1 MHGLNSK
8 LMYVTVTCTL
18 LHFVGMSS
26 KLKGSSIRKVEEV
39 WLVVAGVGCVGGV
52 EGGRG
57 E

>member
-26 KLKGSSIRKVEEV
+26 KSKGSSIRKVEEV

-52 EGGRG
+52 EEGRG

>member
-1 MHGLNSK
+1 MVLIAS
-8 LMYVTVTCTL
+8 LCMYVTACTL

-26 KLKGSSIRKVEEV
+26 KSKGSSIRKVEEV

-52 EGGRG
+52 EEGRG